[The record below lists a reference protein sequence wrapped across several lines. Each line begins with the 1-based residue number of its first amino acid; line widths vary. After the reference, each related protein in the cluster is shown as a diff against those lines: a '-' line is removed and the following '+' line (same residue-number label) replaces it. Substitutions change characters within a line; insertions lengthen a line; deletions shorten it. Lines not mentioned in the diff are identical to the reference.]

1 MKTLIHA
8 AIVATVLSTP
18 AFSFAQ
24 SNNPLTR
31 AQVRAE
37 LVELE
42 RAGYHVGDDDP
53 HYPDAIQ
60 AAEAHVAAQHAIFDA
75 YGGIR
80 NQSSVSGAPVTDP
93 AQADPKRLYRGR

>member
-1 MKTLIHA
+1 MRYLAHTTF
-8 AIVATVLSTP
+8 IVTVLFGPVIST
-18 AFSFAQ
+18 AQ
-24 SNNPLTR
+24 SNAPVSR
-31 AQVRAE
+31 DQVRAE

-42 RAGYHVGDDDP
+42 HAGYHVGDDDP

-60 AAEAHVAAQHAIFDA
+60 AAEARVAAQHAISDA

-80 NQSSVSGAPVTDP
+80 SESSVSGAPVNDP